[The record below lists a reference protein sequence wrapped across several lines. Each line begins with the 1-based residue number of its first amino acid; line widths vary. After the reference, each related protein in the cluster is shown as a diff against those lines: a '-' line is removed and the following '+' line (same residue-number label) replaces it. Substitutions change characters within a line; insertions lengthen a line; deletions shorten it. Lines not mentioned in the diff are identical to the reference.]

1 MTMKSFMNN
10 NKAILIA
17 IIAVFATAF
26 TSPAMA
32 ATKNDPP
39 LTEVKYLGFIGS
51 NPVFELNLNG
61 IHADSYFITIRD
73 AAGTVIYSEK
83 LSGKNISRK
92 YRIDTEEEIPEGGL
106 RFEVRSVKSKKTDI
120 YVAGITENVT
130 REVAITKL

>member
-1 MTMKSFMNN
+1 MNK
-10 NKAILIA
+10 NKVTLIA
-17 IIAVFATAF
+17 IIAVFTTAF

-39 LTEVKYLGFIGS
+39 VTEVKYLGFIGN

-61 IHADSYFITIRD
+61 IHDDNYFITIRD
-73 AAGTVIYSEK
+73 VSGTVIFSEK
-83 LSGKNISRK
+83 LSGKAISRK

-130 REVAITKL
+130 KEIAVTKL